1 MRRRNSDAPHVK
13 NGCKNSND
21 ENNNNHEQ
29 ERYAETG
36 RRWSALA
43 HANSN
48 GLAAAAEEC
57 ARPLASPIRSA
68 VHRTSSN
75 PSASAQ
81 ELPTSHFSPQPSIP
95 RPSSV
100 ASSSPSHHRT
110 LSPTRPTTSSA
121 RLPPASPARS
131 LQHELPLQ
139 RSASSPSRSMDNGT
153 TANSFSTPS
162 RSLDTTPSN
171 LTSEE
176 LAALKQ
182 RFQELDNSGRGV
194 LTKSEFYR
202 LFTSIVE
209 LPCDVDGSEGSP
221 LFAFAYDLFD
231 SAGGEGL
238 DMKEFISGCWILVGS
253 EEERVRALFHMYD
266 KDGSG
271 SLNIQE
277 LQQVFRVMRSFAIAR
292 EGSEDAGC
300 RSIGAPGHRRC
311 ESERAMEELATRAL
325 KERDID
331 NDGQIGFEDFQRW
344 CANNPT
350 VKGWM
355 DRLSKDTA
363 RGIAK
368 LREERERELLVKELS
383 EIGLMDTNFWR
394 KSLNV
399 SMVTPVL
406 RSKAFSPRPAHRPD
420 PSMSGDFTLTATVA
434 GPSHSVTPDNTDQE
448 ISDSLA
454 SSRSQLSG
462 PLRDSDIGKFE
473 INFEKLTFE
482 RRIGEGSFS
491 EVYSGRWLDSAVA
504 IKVFKSGP
512 RLIMNA
518 DGTTSVVP
526 HQLGGETLD
535 DISFDPQLASTVDND
550 ETISP
555 SGDEESDQ
563 VDGRSRFLQ
572 EVALLMSLRH
582 PHVLFYIG
590 ACVAPQY
597 PLCIVSELIDG
608 HSLYNLLHAKGS
620 RKLTLAQKLSLTQDI
635 ARGMFYLHSRT
646 PVVLHRDLKS
656 ANILVERLQNDQLK
670 ATIIDFGLSKLS
682 STEVSRSNANGLCGS
697 LVTMAPEIM
706 ARECYRPGS
715 DVYSFGIIAWEIFTS
730 RVPFKNLNPAQVI
743 MMVASQKRRPPF
755 RKSDAVPEDIKILI
769 EKCWE
774 HDINQRPDFML
785 VVHELNRLKAR
796 VLAGA

>member
-1 MRRRNSDAPHVK
+1 MRRRNSDASHL
-13 NGCKNSND
+13 KNSGNSCSSNNS
-21 ENNNNHEQ
+21 NNNEH

-57 ARPLASPIRSA
+57 VSSISSPIRSA
-68 VHRTSSN
+68 VQRTSSN
-75 PSASAQ
+75 PSASAH
-81 ELPTSHFSPQPSIP
+81 ELPVSHFSPQPSLI

-100 ASSSPSHHRT
+100 ASSSPCHHRA
-110 LSPTRPTTSSA
+110 LSPSRPVLSSA
-121 RLPPASPARS
+121 RLPPVSPAPS
-131 LQHELPLQ
+131 LQHEPPSLHHG
-139 RSASSPSRSMDNGT
+139 SSPSRSLDNST

-162 RSLDTTPSN
+162 RSRDATPAN
-171 LTSEE
+171 LSSEE

-266 KDGSG
+266 KDSSG

-300 RSIGAPGHRRC
+300 RSIGASGHRRC
-311 ESERAMEELATRAL
+311 ESELAMKELATKAL

-331 NDGQIGFEDFQRW
+331 NDGQIGFEDFQHW

-363 RGIAK
+363 RGIAR

-406 RSKAFSPRPAHRPD
+406 RAKAFSPRPHRGD
-420 PSMSGDFTLTATVA
+420 PNLSGDFALTAPVA
-434 GPSHSVTPDNTDQE
+434 GPSHSATPDNTDQE
-448 ISDSLA
+448 ISDSMA

-535 DISFDPQLASTVDND
+535 DISFDPQMASND
-550 ETISP
+550 ESNSP

-582 PHVLFYIG
+582 PHVLFYVG

-608 HSLYNLLHAKGS
+608 HSLYSLLHAKGS
-620 RKLTLAQKLSLTQDI
+620 RRLTLAQKLSLTQDI
-635 ARGMFYLHSRT
+635 ARGMLYLHSRT

-656 ANILVERLQNDQLK
+656 ANILVERLQNEQLK

-743 MMVASQKRRPPF
+743 MMVTSQKRRPPF
-755 RKSDAVPEDIKILI
+755 RKSDAVPEDIKALI

-774 HDINQRPDFML
+774 HDIKKRPDFML